1 MNIIH
6 SCMPTPMANAART
19 NGHMDSYWEWTCA
32 ATAGKKWLKPANREG
47 LLTPILT
54 LYSEYIPEIS
64 GCQQIPADERE
75 ELVTKMISN
84 LPRIYEHFEEER
96 EKNKSSSSLH

>member
-1 MNIIH
+1 M
-6 SCMPTPMANAART
+6 RR
-19 NGHMDSYWEWTCA
+19 DSWKEMVE
-32 ATAGKKWLKPANREG
+32 AGKQEG

-75 ELVTKMISN
+75 ELVKKMISN

-96 EKNKSSSSLH
+96 